1 MLSFKIGKK
10 KDGAVPEDK
19 ELIKDLE
26 AFKKLLKNGI
36 ERLEKGQLAEH
47 QPKEADDLIAKI
59 KAKPI
64 YKDTKEA
71 EILEKVKGYTAKFN
85 ELQAKANE
93 KKN

>member
-1 MLSFKIGKK
+1 MNFITTPSLFVSFLTFTNALSMLSFKIGKK

-47 QPKEADDLIAKI
+47 
-59 KAKPI
+59 
-64 YKDTKEA
+64 
-71 EILEKVKGYTAKFN
+71 
-85 ELQAKANE
+85 
-93 KKN
+93 